1 MRNVKEPQTQTT
13 TKPMNQ
19 FLQDQQWLPP
29 LFSCCLRSSEK
40 SVIKYRAEVITGKIS
55 APYLEVSCL
64 SSDCCCCLVT
74 KSCPTLLQPM
84 HYSPPDSCV
93 HGISKARILE
103 WVAIS
108 SSRES
113 SWPRDWTHVS
123 GICSWV
129 LYHCATRDVLSSGYY
144 NKYPIDWV
152 AMTDTYFLYF
162 WRQGSPKPT
171 CWPFWFLISSVPGL
185 LMTAFFLCALM
196 SERWRVFWCP
206 FFFLSGH

>member
-64 SSDCCCCLVT
+64 SSDCCCCCLVT

-108 SSRES
+108 SSRIS
-113 SWPRDWTHVS
+113 SLPKIKPALAGEFFTTEP
-123 GICSWV
+123 
-129 LYHCATRDVLSSGYY
+129 TRKHFIHRLDMFKSISSTLLKLDHLSHLSFSSG
-144 NKYPIDWV
+144 K
-152 AMTDTYFLYF
+152 
-162 WRQGSPKPT
+162 
-171 CWPFWFLISSVPGL
+171 
-185 LMTAFFLCALM
+185 
-196 SERWRVFWCP
+196 
-206 FFFLSGH
+206 